1 MKKVKTN
8 AMRLLD
14 KENIP
19 YELHSFDLEKGPVTP
34 DFIAREIGREVAKI
48 FKTIV
53 TVGHSGEYYVF
64 CLQIIEELDLKKAAK
79 AASEKSIALI
89 DQNDLLKIA
98 GYERGGTSP
107 LGMKKSYVTFFDERA
122 LNFDTIIVSAGKR
135 GYQIEV
141 SPNALIAVT
150 KAKALPILMDTK
162 SIFK

>member
-14 KENIP
+14 KEKIP
-19 YELHSFDLEKGPVTP
+19 YELLSFDLEKGSITP
-34 DFIAREIGREVAKI
+34 EYIAKEIGRDVERI

-79 AASEKSIALI
+79 AASEKSIELI
-89 DQNDLLKIA
+89 DQSDLLKIA

-107 LGMKKSYVTFFDERA
+107 LGMKKSYVTFFDDRA
-122 LNFDTIIVSAGKR
+122 LNFDKVIVSAGKR

-141 SPNALIAVT
+141 PINGLMAAT
-150 KAKALPILMDTK
+150 KAKALPLLMETK

>member
-1 MKKVKTN
+1 
-8 AMRLLD
+8 MRLLE

-19 YELHSFDLEKGPVTP
+19 YELLSFDLEKGPITP
-34 DFIAREIGREVAKI
+34 DYIAREIGREVERI

-53 TVGHSGEYYVF
+53 TIGHSGEYYVF

-79 AASEKSIALI
+79 AAAEKSVELI
-89 DQNDLLKIA
+89 NKNDLLKVA

-107 LGMKKSYVTFFDERA
+107 LGMKKSYVTFFDEHA
-122 LNFDTIIVSAGKR
+122 LDFDKIIVSAGKR

-141 SPNALIAVT
+141 QTKGLIAST
-150 KAKALPILMDTK
+150 RAKALPLLMETK